1 MGHVTIGGRRIRV
14 LFSEE
19 QIARRV
25 SEIAAEVAGAGMQRL
40 LVVPILKGS
49 FIFAADL
56 VRALHDAGLAPT
68 VEFLSLSS
76 YREATVSSGQVEI
89 LRDVEGEVKGRSVLL
104 VDDILESGRTTA
116 FAKDL
121 MAARGAAV
129 VRTCVLLDKPG
140 RRAADIDADFIGF
153 ECPDLFVVGYGM
165 DMAHEFRHLAFVGV
179 VETVT

>member
-1 MGHVTIGGRRIRV
+1 MDEVTVAGRRIRV
-14 LFSEE
+14 LFSE
-19 QIARRV
+19 QDIAKRV
-25 SEIAAEVAGAGMQRL
+25 AEIADEVAAAGLEKL

-49 FIFAADL
+49 FVFAADL
-56 VRALHDAGLAPT
+56 VRALHVAGLTPT

-89 LRDVEGEVKGRSVLL
+89 LRDVEGEVRGRSVLL

-121 MAARGAAV
+121 MAARGAAT

-140 RRAADIDADFIGF
+140 KRAAEIDADFTGF

-165 DMAHEFRHLAFVGV
+165 DMAHEYRQLPFVGV
-179 VETVT
+179 VEGR